1 MGVVKRTHPSAVA
14 NSKLHKKDSRFR
26 RTMNYSRRLH
36 IDRNTA
42 RSFSFFSGNDREVE
56 WRKSASPAWL
66 AAFDRRYE
74 ENSEYFGEQEEA
86 AHA

>member
-1 MGVVKRTHPSAVA
+1 MGAVKRTHPSAVA
-14 NSKLHKKDSRFR
+14 KSKFYKKDSRFR
-26 RTMNYSRRLH
+26 RLMNYSRRLH

-56 WRKSASPAWL
+56 WRKSAPPAWL
-66 AAFDRRYE
+66 AAFDRRRE
-74 ENSEYFGEQEEA
+74 ENAEYFGEQEEA